1 MARSRDISRLITTP
15 PSIYTTDG
23 ELSSGGYLTNSSA
36 SAIYATIESVGEGSA
51 GGLTLINTTSFSA
64 VSAASFPDGTFSSTY
79 KNYRILV
86 NMTGAGGT
94 LYGRLRVGGSD
105 NTSSVYQIQRLEASG
120 SSTPS
125 AYNSGNTNV
134 WDDFGNIRTI
144 PRPISAD
151 LFQPFEATPTSFSHV
166 VITGTAATLMSVV
179 GYHSASTSFDSF
191 SIIASSGTITGTM
204 SAYGYE
210 I

>member
-1 MARSRDISRLITTP
+1 MAKQAYVYSGTDWVPLASEVTNL
-15 PSIYTTDG
+15 SDYYTKGETD
-23 ELSSGGYLTNSSA
+23 TNFRTKA
-36 SAIYATIESVGEGSA
+36 ST
-51 GGLTLINTTSFSA
+51 GLVLLNTTSFSG
-64 VSAASFPDGTFSSTY
+64 VSSANFPDGTFSATY
-79 KNYRILV
+79 QNYRILV
-86 NMTGAGGT
+86 NMTGTGGT

-125 AYNSGNTNV
+125 AYNSGNTNL

-166 VITGTAATLMSVV
+166 VITGTAAVLMSVV

-204 SAYGYE
+204 SAYGYAK
-210 I
+210 